1 MKHSNEPTP
10 ATIYVSGGITGRP
23 PTEYRAHFQQAATK
37 LEDKGWIV
45 TNPLYNGLPEEAS
58 WHAHM
63 RADIRLL
70 TYCQAIYMLRG
81 WEKSTGATAE
91 HALAKALG
99 MSIYYE
105 EPPRHP
111 DIKHAIETALGVSF
125 RDICRRGR
133 KRSIVYARFIYC
145 HLAAGQ
151 GDCTATISQEIS
163 HKHSDVSYYLRRYDS
178 ELKFNREFRN
188 AARTVADLLRLH
200 KEATQ

>member
-1 MKHSNEPTP
+1 MHNKTKP
-10 ATIYVSGGITGRP
+10 TIYISGGITGRP
-23 PTEYRAHFQQAATK
+23 PTEYRAHFDGAAANM
-37 LEDKGWIV
+37 EARGYEVI
-45 TNPLYNGLPEEAS
+45 NPLYNGLPEEAS

-70 TYCQAIYMLRG
+70 TYCQEIYILRG
-81 WEKSTGATAE
+81 WEKSTGASAE

-99 MSIYYE
+99 MVINYE
-105 EPPRHP
+105 QPPRHP
-111 DIKHAIETALGVSF
+111 EIKHAIETALGVSF
-125 RDICRRGR
+125 RDICRKSR
-133 KRSIVYARFIYC
+133 KRAIVYARFIYC
-145 HLAAGQ
+145 HLAAIE
-151 GDCTATISQEIS
+151 GDSTTTICQEIS